1 MSLFLSFRHRC
12 SRFTFCF
19 TITATIEL
27 SSTISFGS
35 KSTLSLTVTDGQKN
49 LLCLHETFLYFGAF
63 CNWQTI
69 IPNYFI
75 LPLCLLVE
83 WLLSLRHHS
92 CLMWIQTSGR
102 LGCRY
107 ARTIGR
113 SPHCWA
119 IKRQAGTLYFSV
131 KTLKTKRLWILFRKN
146 LISSFSNHCWW
157 PKKAKEERS
166 LT

>member
-35 KSTLSLTVTDGQKN
+35 KSTLSQTVTDAGKN

-107 ARTIGR
+107 ARTIGAWSR
-113 SPHCWA
+113 SNWPLTA
-119 IKRQAGTLYFSV
+119 FSSADILPFLY
-131 KTLKTKRLWILFRKN
+131 KILN
-146 LISSFSNHCWW
+146 LFLVTRFFLLYS
-157 PKKAKEERS
+157 R
-166 LT
+166 